1 MTVFPFKITITGTIA
16 AGDEGQALK
25 LASNSV
31 FIHPRLVGDFV
42 MHVGVN
48 EPEDEIERL
57 VKQRLELALDNLLPN
72 RKKEEDHGEEQSQG
86 LEAGEEEEEEEEEER
101 AGGGQEED

>member
-1 MTVFPFKITITGTIA
+1 MTPFPFKITISGTIQA
-16 AGDEGQALK
+16 RDESQALK

-31 FIHPRLVGDFV
+31 FIHPRLVSDFV

-57 VKQRLELALDNLLPN
+57 VKQRVEKVLDNLFPD
-72 RKKEEDHGEEQSQG
+72 RKKEEDHGEEEPQG
-86 LEAGEEEEEEEEEER
+86 LEAGEEGKEEEEEEG